1 MRANAPG
8 AGRRAAGDA
17 TDPCAV
23 ARTLQ
28 NTLLALASIAFTVS
42 LMECGLRLRDYGSI
56 VRVSGEHVLRFPD
69 PVRGWILLPG
79 RTAFQR
85 TRDYGITVTIND
97 KGLRDRPH
105 EYTPAPGVFRIVV
118 LGDSFMEAYQVTLEE
133 SLPHRLQ
140 ERLAARGVEVVNLG
154 VGGYGTIHAYLALRE
169 EGLRY
174 QPDLVI
180 LAFFSNDVSDDSRA
194 LQELRLGPDD
204 LKTFGRPF
212 VRIAGDDAEIEWVMP
227 DPDRVERY
235 VAKRRAKRSGAL
247 RAVLRFLEPTQVGNA
262 FERGLSALL
271 PRAVKH
277 HDPHVILG
285 WPFLSDF
292 SPEFASPK
300 LDRSRYDEVW
310 EDAWRITRRMILE
323 TQRLARSAGAEF
335 VILYVPTPVQV
346 DPEYRRRVER
356 EFPGLPFDH
365 TRLNRELARFS
376 AEHGI
381 PLFDPL
387 DAFIAEN
394 SQRLLFHQFED
405 RHWNADGHEV
415 ATRELVRFL
424 DREALIPPGARGGP
438 SPGEL

>member
-1 MRANAPG
+1 MAQ
-8 AGRRAAGDA
+8 
-17 TDPCAV
+17 V
-23 ARTLQ
+23 LQ
-28 NTLLALASIAFTVS
+28 NALLTLTSIAFAVS

-85 TRDYGITVTIND
+85 TRDYGVAVTIND

-105 EYTPAPGVFRIVV
+105 EYMPSPGVFRIVV

-133 SLPHRLQ
+133 SLPYLLQ
-140 ERLAARGVEVVNLG
+140 ERLAVRGVEVVNLG
-154 VGGYGTIHAYLALRE
+154 VGGYGTIQAYLALRE

-180 LAFFSNDVSDDSRA
+180 LAFFGNDVSDDSRE
-194 LQELRLGPDD
+194 LQELRNDPDD
-204 LKTFGRPF
+204 FKTFGRPF
-212 VRIAGDDAEIEWVMP
+212 VRVAGDDAEIEWVMP
-227 DPDRVERY
+227 DPARVERY
-235 VAKRRAKRSGAL
+235 VAERRAKRSSAL
-247 RAVLRFLEPTQVGNA
+247 RAVFRFLVPTQVGNA
-262 FERGLSALL
+262 FERGLPKLL
-271 PRAVKH
+271 PRAAEH
-277 HDPHVILG
+277 HDPHVVLG

-310 EDAWRITRRMILE
+310 GKAWRITRRMILE

-335 VILYVPTPVQV
+335 AILYVPNRVQV
-346 DPEYRRRVER
+346 DPEHRRRAER
-356 EFPGLPFDH
+356 EFPGLPFDL

-376 AEHGI
+376 AAHGI
-381 PLFDPL
+381 PLLDPL
-387 DAFIAEN
+387 DAFIGEN

-424 DREALIPPGARGGP
+424 DREALIPPAASGGR